1 MERVIWCVQNMFT
14 FAIAIVCVEH
24 RSVCGCESA
33 HGVRV
38 CTVVRARM
46 IVKNVYA
53 DEECAHHKSICG
65 VNA

>member
-1 MERVIWCVQNMFT
+1 MQNMS
-14 FAIAIVCVEH
+14 H
-24 RSVCGCESA
+24 LQLQSSVWSIEVFVV
-33 HGVRV
+33 VRV

-65 VNA
+65 VNV